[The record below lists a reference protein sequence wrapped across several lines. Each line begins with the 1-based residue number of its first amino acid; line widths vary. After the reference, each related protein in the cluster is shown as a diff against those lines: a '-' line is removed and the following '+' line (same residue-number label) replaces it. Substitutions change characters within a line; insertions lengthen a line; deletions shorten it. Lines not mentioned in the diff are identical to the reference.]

1 MWKQG
6 QDQCL
11 RCVKL
16 AKETGDVGR
25 RHAGQKIEGTAN
37 KNKRII
43 SPPREFPQ
51 RSCVSRT
58 PSLVSSVLL
67 FFLFFFHGKR
77 RGGEVRVA
85 LCLQVRV
92 STTLF
97 VACFRWTNVRS
108 SFVWVHLFECLS
120 VEAGVTCRCR
130 KSKFDLATLACDEK
144 TKYARRTSQKPRRI
158 RAGPWGNKNQR
169 AWS

>member
-58 PSLVSSVLL
+58 PNLVSSVLL
-67 FFLFFFHGKR
+67 FFVFFFFMEKDGG
-77 RGGEVRVA
+77 RGGGVRVA

-97 VACFRWTNVRS
+97 VACFR
-108 SFVWVHLFECLS
+108 
-120 VEAGVTCRCR
+120 
-130 KSKFDLATLACDEK
+130 
-144 TKYARRTSQKPRRI
+144 
-158 RAGPWGNKNQR
+158 
-169 AWS
+169 